1 MTQIKKSI
9 IILSIICIVSFLLS
23 YVFSIN
29 VENHYFRINSPW
41 ISNDFAFAC
50 ICGIF
55 ASTIILLATE
65 VIKYVQEKKTV
76 EHFTFNQMVIIY
88 GELLNIR
95 RTISEYLQSNDK
107 VPANLMFHTSA
118 VLGNCVNMLRPTDY
132 NPINNY
138 RNKKKA
144 IITAVS
150 TDLVS
155 KLQKLIFDFTFVH
168 TAVLTDQIM
177 FNEERMKNPS
187 IEPTYRNTKR
197 TLNILVKEIDD
208 LSKEVHVSITNL
220 DEACNNRFKWT
231 DIEPQI
237 SNIPKTNTSLTLFY
251 AQHENN
257 KS

>member
-9 IILSIICIVSFLLS
+9 IILSIICLVSFILS
-23 YVFSIN
+23 YAFSIN
-29 VENHYFRINSPW
+29 MENHYLIINFPW

-76 EHFTFNQMVIIY
+76 EHFTFNQMIIIY
-88 GELLNIR
+88 GELQNIR
-95 RTISEYLQSNDK
+95 GTISEYLQSNDK
-107 VPANLMFHTSA
+107 VPANLMLHTSA
-118 VLGNCVNMLRPTDY
+118 VIGNCMNMLRPTDY
-132 NPINNY
+132 NLINNY

-144 IITAVS
+144 IITTVS

-168 TAVLTDQIM
+168 TAILTDEI
-177 FNEERMKNPS
+177 NIREERIKDSS
-187 IEPTYRNTKR
+187 IETTYRDTKR
-197 TLNILVKEIDD
+197 TLNIIVKEIDD

-220 DEACNNRFKWT
+220 DKACNNRFKWT

-237 SNIPKTNTSLTLFY
+237 SNIPKMNTSLTQFY
-251 AQHENN
+251 AQHER
-257 KS
+257 

>member
-9 IILSIICIVSFLLS
+9 MILSIICIVSFLLS

-41 ISNDFAFAC
+41 ISNDFAFAS

-65 VIKYVQEKKTV
+65 IIKYVQEKKTV
-76 EHFTFNQMVIIY
+76 EHFTFNQMVIIF
-88 GELLNIR
+88 GELQNIR

-107 VPANLMFHTSA
+107 VPSNLMFHTSA
-118 VLGNCVNMLRPTDY
+118 VLSNCVNMLRPTDY
-132 NPINNY
+132 NLINNY

-144 IITAVS
+144 IITTVS

-155 KLQKLIFDFTFVH
+155 KLQKLLSNFKYVH
-168 TAVLTDQIM
+168 TAVLTDEIK
-177 FNEERMKNPS
+177 FGEERMKDS
-187 IEPTYRNTKR
+187 SLETTCENTKR
-197 TLNILVKEIDD
+197 TLNIIVKEIDD
-208 LSKEVHVSITNL
+208 LSKEVHISITNL
-220 DEACNNRFKWT
+220 DKACNNRFKWT
-231 DIEPQI
+231 DIEPKI
-237 SNIPKTNTSLTLFY
+237 SNIPKMNTSLTQFY
-251 AQHENN
+251 AQHEDN

>member
-9 IILSIICIVSFLLS
+9 LILFIICLVSFILS
-23 YVFSIN
+23 YAFSIN
-29 VENHYFRINSPW
+29 IENHYFRINSPW

-76 EHFTFNQMVIIY
+76 EHFTFNQMVVIY
-88 GELLNIR
+88 GELQNIR

-132 NPINNY
+132 NPISNF

-144 IITAVS
+144 IIIAVS

-155 KLQKLIFDFTFVH
+155 KLQKLLFNFKYVH
-168 TAVLTDQIM
+168 TAVLTDEIK
-177 FNEERMKNPS
+177 FGEERMKGSS
-187 IEPTYRNTKR
+187 IETTYENTER

-208 LSKEVHVSITNL
+208 LSKEVHISITNL
-220 DEACNNRFKWT
+220 DKACNNRFKWT

-237 SNIPKTNTSLTLFY
+237 SNIPKMNTSMTLFY
-251 AQHENN
+251 AQHDNN

>member
-9 IILSIICIVSFLLS
+9 LILSVICLVSFILS
-23 YVFSIN
+23 YAFSIN
-29 VENHYFRINSPW
+29 MENHYLRINSPW
-41 ISNDFAFAC
+41 ISNEFAFAC

-65 VIKYVQEKKTV
+65 IIKYVQEKKTV

-88 GELLNIR
+88 GELQNIK

-118 VLGNCVNMLRPTDY
+118 ILGNCVNMLRLTDY

-144 IITAVS
+144 IITVVS
-150 TDLVS
+150 TDLVF
-155 KLQKLIFDFTFVH
+155 KLQKLIFDFAFVH
-168 TAVLTDQIM
+168 TAVLTDQIKLR
-177 FNEERMKNPS
+177 EKRIKDSS
-187 IEPTYRNTKR
+187 IEPTYGNTKR
-197 TLNILVKEIDD
+197 TLNILVKEINNMN
-208 LSKEVHVSITNL
+208 KEVLVSITNL

-237 SNIPKTNTSLTLFY
+237 SNIPKMNTSLTLFY
-251 AQHENN
+251 AQNENN

>member
-1 MTQIKKSI
+1 M
-9 IILSIICIVSFLLS
+9 
-23 YVFSIN
+23 
-29 VENHYFRINSPW
+29 ENHYLIINSQW
-41 ISNDFAFAC
+41 ISNEFAFAC

-76 EHFTFNQMVIIY
+76 EHFAFNQMVIIY
-88 GELLNIR
+88 GELQNIR
-95 RTISEYLQSNDK
+95 RSISEYLQSNDK

-150 TDLVS
+150 TYLVS
-155 KLQKLIFDFTFVH
+155 KLQNLIIDFTFVH
-168 TAVLTDQIM
+168 TAVLTDEIK
-177 FNEERMKNPS
+177 FGEERMKDSS
-187 IEPTYRNTKR
+187 IETTYENTKR
-197 TLNILVKEIDD
+197 TLNILIKEIDD

-220 DEACNNRFKWT
+220 DKACDNRFKWT

-237 SNIPKTNTSLTLFY
+237 SNIPRMNTSLTLFY
-251 AQHENN
+251 VQHEQ
-257 KS
+257 